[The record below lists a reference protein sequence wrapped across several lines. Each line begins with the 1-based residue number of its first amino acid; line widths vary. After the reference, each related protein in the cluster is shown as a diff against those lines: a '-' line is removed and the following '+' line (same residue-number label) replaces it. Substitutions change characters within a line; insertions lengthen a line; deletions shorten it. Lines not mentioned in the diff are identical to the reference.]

1 MGVFTGGVSA
11 GTIYANLRLNSTL
24 AKDSKEATKHLDK
37 IITKFT
43 MMGVAGAA
51 AAVAISAKFVKMAAE
66 EEVVSRRTA
75 ALLKAQG
82 IMWEDVSAS
91 LDAYLKDL
99 ERLTAY
105 NDTDLQESFNT
116 LIVSGMTYAEAIESM
131 NTVTSMSYSLNR
143 DLVSMAMLVGKAYNG
158 QTGELSRYG
167 IVLDQNLD
175 KSQKFSA
182 LQSYVNDNFAD
193 AADRTDTLTG
203 QMDVLKNSMFNVA
216 EAMGAELM
224 PDLISGLEDIN
235 KWGDEGGWQATS
247 DALSTIADSMIAI
260 GYSIAY
266 ITDTVGMAYHGI
278 AALKD
283 EMTVAIDEWGQGVLG
298 DTLVNDADLA
308 LTQQRRELAAYH
320 RGKYYEEAAEFQK
333 HFEEAGERG
342 ARVLFGYEPYVPPE
356 KRVAGVAPPP
366 GVTPP
371 PTVSAIG
378 GRGGPIPAFAG
389 RGRAEREAYGGLTAE
404 EYYATAMPI
413 APTPTVYAGA
423 PTAPSPTAPG
433 SSVAVLMDINQG
445 IVEGNGILREVVT
458 AVNGISIRAGGGIG
472 GIGAVPEE
480 PVRPGAEIPPN
491 VYAVMKKTYDYS
503 GLSALRF

>member
-1 MGVFTGGVSA
+1 
-11 GTIYANLRLNSTL
+11 
-24 AKDSKEATKHLDK
+24 
-37 IITKFT
+37 

-51 AAVAISAKFVKMAAE
+51 AVVAITAKFVKMAAV

-82 IMWEDVSAS
+82 IMWEDVSES

-99 ERLTAY
+99 ERLTSY
-105 NDTDLQESFNT
+105 NDTDLQESFNA

-167 IVLDQNLD
+167 IVLDKNLD
-175 KSQKFSA
+175 QSQKFSA

-216 EAMGAELM
+216 EAMGVELM

-247 DALSTIADSMIAI
+247 DALSTIADSMLSI

-278 AALKD
+278 AAIKD
-283 EMTVAIDEWGQGVLG
+283 EMAIAIDEWGQGALG

-308 LTQQRRELAAYH
+308 LTQQRREMAAYH
-320 RGKYYEEAAEFQK
+320 RGKYYEEAAEFQE
-333 HFEEAGERG
+333 HFETAGERG
-342 ARVLFGYEPYVPPE
+342 ARALFGYEPYVSPE
-356 KRVAGVAPPP
+356 KQVAGVAPPP
-366 GVTPP
+366 VTAPLP
-371 PTVSAIG
+371 SQVIG
-378 GRGGPIPAFAG
+378 GRGGTIPAYAG
-389 RGRAEREAYGGLTAE
+389 RGRAEREAYGGLSAE
-404 EYYATAMPI
+404 EYYATAGPT
-413 APTPTVYAGA
+413 APTPTIYAGA
-423 PTAPSPTAPG
+423 PTITAGTPQATATGG
-433 SSVAVLMDINQG
+433 SVSMLNTINTSIRDG
-445 IVEGNGILREVVT
+445 DKAIVT
-458 AVNGISIRAGGGIG
+458 AINSISIGGGSTGGGIG
-472 GIGAVPEE
+472 AGTATSTGEGA
-480 PVRPGAEIPPN
+480 RLPPN
-491 VYAVMKKTYDYS
+491 VHANMKKTYDLS
-503 GLSALRF
+503 GLSSLRF